1 MDGRGRRVFRCSPS
15 YAIIWARL
23 VSEAMAYLEHSMSSS
38 GPDDDP
44 RPPAPAK
51 PKGGGGGGGD
61 PSDNCDIR
69 ERTRLNSPDR
79 TVLSTLRVGDVLK
92 LRLENGPPV
101 VLLALDPRGRPAG
114 SITSPMLPQI
124 VRCIRLG
131 RTYEAEI
138 QVINGA
144 VCEIQIRP
152 S

>member
-1 MDGRGRRVFRCSPS
+1 
-15 YAIIWARL
+15 
-23 VSEAMAYLEHSMSSS
+23 MSSS

-44 RPPAPAK
+44 RPTPPK
-51 PKGGGGGGGD
+51 PKGGGGGGD
-61 PSDNCDIR
+61 PSDDCDIR
-69 ERTRLNSPDR
+69 EQTRLNSPDR
-79 TVLSTLRVGDVLK
+79 TVLATLRVGDVLK

-101 VLLALDPRGRPAG
+101 VLLADDPRGKPAG

-124 VRCIRLG
+124 VQCIRRG

-138 QVINGA
+138 QALSGA

>member
-1 MDGRGRRVFRCSPS
+1 
-15 YAIIWARL
+15 
-23 VSEAMAYLEHSMSSS
+23 MAYLEHPMSSN
-38 GPDDDP
+38 GGDDDP
-44 RPPAPAK
+44 RPPAPSK

-61 PSDNCDIR
+61 PSDDCDIR

-124 VRCIRLG
+124 VQCIRRG

-138 QVINGA
+138 QALNGA
-144 VCEIQIRP
+144 VCEVQIRP